1 MGGWDSRSVSCGN
14 ALFEVTFSVH
24 PQALRALLRG
34 GDGSLWR
41 RVGAVLLTSL
51 WVVSAC
57 LGQVSLGVY
66 GGDGVGLPLYPL
78 PLVVAYVSWRRP
90 AWAGAA
96 AALLGGLL
104 YDALTFSRL
113 GVHSLLLCAVAL
125 SALWLREV
133 LEELFPA
140 SPWRGA
146 ALGGVSAL
154 VYVVLKLLRY
164 SIGSVRGDVL
174 SLVPVHMLLGVAV
187 SALVLSPL
195 QYGLYGVV
203 ERLLRVRRRPSGDG
217 DVVG

>member
-14 ALFEVTFSVH
+14 ALFEVTLSVH
-24 PQALRALLRG
+24 PRALRAFLRG
-34 GDGSLWR
+34 GDGRVWR
-41 RVGAVLLTSL
+41 CVGTVLLTSL

-57 LGQVSLGVY
+57 LCQVSLGVC
-66 GGDGVGLPLYPL
+66 GEGLPLYPL
-78 PLVVAYVSWRRP
+78 PLAVAYVSWRRP
-90 AWAGAA
+90 AWAGVA
-96 AALLGGLL
+96 AALLCGLL

-140 SPWRGA
+140 SPWAGSV
-146 ALGGVSAL
+146 LGGVSVL

-174 SLVPVHMLLGVAV
+174 SLVPVHLLLGVAV
-187 SALVLSPL
+187 AALVLAPL
-195 QYGLYGVV
+195 QYGVYGAV
-203 ERLLRVRRRPSGDG
+203 ERLLRVRRRCPTGDG